1 MIQAEREQLDNV
13 LTQAKRWVYVTFQ
26 KAGFH
31 RYPDADI
38 NPTLADVAYL
48 GQKHRHL
55 FKFNVQIAVVHNDR
69 DLEFHQV
76 LNYCESLFEG
86 TLDID
91 FKSVEM
97 LADDLYIQLAQKYP
111 NRDMKIGVSEDGEC
125 GCLIEYNIPR
135 IVIPQWVPEPT
146 FGPLPTKWGQS
157 PASTAEFVEQLSKA
171 MLQAA
176 QDAKLTK

>member
-1 MIQAEREQLDNV
+1 MIQAEREQLDKT
-13 LTQAKRWVYVTFQ
+13 LASAKRWVYVTFQ

-31 RYPDADI
+31 RYPDADT
-38 NPTLADVAYL
+38 NPVLADVAYL

-76 LNYCESLFEG
+76 LNYCESLFAG

-97 LADDLYIQLAQKYP
+97 LADDLYIQLIEKYP

-125 GCLIEYNIPR
+125 GCLIEYNIPVEPR
-135 IVIPQWVPEPT
+135 DLNKWAVMPT
-146 FGPLPTKWGQS
+146 FGPLPVTPWGRSS
-157 PASTAEFVEQLSKA
+157 PESQAVLSDFIKN
-171 MLQAA
+171 MSDILKS
-176 QDAKLTK
+176 D